1 MWILFICNSC
11 VVPAFS
17 FEWNKEILVR
27 SFFTENIDFVYQK
40 KKKKK
45 KKTQQTLYLLRK
57 QKRSNI
63 SPYILESV
71 YRGLTES
78 VLTFNIVVSIDQTE
92 WWTISECPS
101 LMRSL
106 NGGLTLQNCMSD
118 AGTWISVLC
127 LRSVWFSGLT

>member
-27 SFFTENIDFVYQK
+27 SFFTENIDFVY
-40 KKKKK
+40 
-45 KKTQQTLYLLRK
+45 KKTQQRLYLLRK

-71 YRGLTES
+71 CRGLTES

-106 NGGLTLQNCMSD
+106 NGGNIE
-118 AGTWISVLC
+118 GTNSSKLYV
-127 LRSVWFSGLT
+127 